1 MASTAKS
8 SALAP
13 GGGKISA
20 NICSISISSM
30 NFSYEVVRPLS
41 SQPAACSRKLQPPM
55 SAPHR
60 LICDSYADCASGALE
75 AVAFEERQGRPMW
88 RASWPAPI
96 EDLTYS
102 GVPKAGEP
110 DFMSTLEVKL
120 PYTTGAPGRTICD
133 STVPASASA
142 GASVSAPATV
152 TGAIAPARVNGV
164 MMNTCPAAANSRMP
178 LPIGMS
184 SCSGEL
190 GLMMVDTW
198 GGE

>member
-1 MASTAKS
+1 
-8 SALAP
+8 
-13 GGGKISA
+13 
-20 NICSISISSM
+20 M
-30 NFSYEVVRPLS
+30 NFSYDVVSPLS
-41 SQPAACSRKLQPPM
+41 SQPAACSTKLQPPI

-60 LICDSYADCASGALE
+60 LICDSYADGASGALE

-142 GASVSAPATV
+142 WASVRAPATV

-190 GLMMVDTW
+190 VLMMVDTY
-198 GGE
+198 GRERNSSGVRP

>member
-1 MASTAKS
+1 
-8 SALAP
+8 
-13 GGGKISA
+13 
-20 NICSISISSM
+20 M
-30 NFSYEVVRPLS
+30 NLSHEVVRALS
-41 SQPAACSRKLQPPM
+41 RQPPSHSIKLQPPM

-60 LICDSYADCASGALE
+60 LICDSYAACASGALE
-75 AVAFEERQGRPMW
+75 AVAFEERHGRPMW

-102 GVPKAGEP
+102 GVPNAGEP
-110 DFMSTLEVKL
+110 DFMSTLDVKL

-142 GASVSAPATV
+142 WASVRAPATV

-164 MMNTCPAAANSRMP
+164 MMNTCPAAAHSRMP

-190 GLMMVDTW
+190 VLMMVDTY
-198 GGE
+198 GRERNSSGVSP